1 MGIRWEYNCC
11 MVRRFE
17 DLEIYKAAL
26 TIAKE
31 VYELSKAFPKDE
43 TFGMRDQI
51 RRAVASIG
59 ANIAEGFGRYH
70 FKDKLLFMYN
80 ARGSL
85 YEVKHFLYLAVEVG
99 YLNKES
105 ILDLNRRLDDL
116 AVRLANFINSI
127 RKK

>member
-1 MGIRWEYNCC
+1 
-11 MVRRFE
+11 MVKRFE

-26 TIAKE
+26 TVAKD
-31 VYELSKAFPKDE
+31 VYELSKGFPKDE

-99 YLNKES
+99 YLTNNK
-105 ILDLNRRLDDL
+105 ILVLVRKLDDL
-116 AVRLANFINSI
+116 AVRLANFISTI
-127 RKK
+127 RTA

>member
-1 MGIRWEYNCC
+1 
-11 MVRRFE
+11 MVKRFE
-17 DLEIYKAAL
+17 DLEIYKQAL
-26 TIAKE
+26 QIAGE
-31 VYELSKAFPKDE
+31 VYELSKEFPKDE

-85 YEVKHFLYLAVEVG
+85 YEVKHFLYLAVVVG
-99 YLNKES
+99 YLTQNQ
-105 ILDLNRRLDDL
+105 ILVVIRKLDDL

-127 RKK
+127 RIK

>member
-1 MGIRWEYNCC
+1 